1 MVRDR
6 MFRGERMF
14 RGHGRESPFQK
25 GDIKYVVLDLI
36 KDKPRYGYEIIRAL
50 EERSHGFY
58 TPSPGV
64 VYPTLQMLEEMG
76 YVSAIE
82 RDGKKVYTIT
92 KEGLQF
98 LDERK
103 DLADEVKSHMRH
115 HWNPE
120 NIGAIGQMMRELG
133 EIGGLMSRRL
143 RHADTDKIRRIG
155 EVVSR
160 AYHEIEAILEEQENQ
175 EIIDGKRK

>member
-1 MVRDR
+1 
-6 MFRGERMF
+6 MFRHRIF
-14 RGHGRESPFQK
+14 RGPLWQESPFHK
-25 GDIKYVVLDLI
+25 GDLKYVILDLI

-50 EERSHGFY
+50 EDRSHGFY

-64 VYPTLQMLEEMG
+64 VYPTLQMLEEMS
-76 YVSAIE
+76 YASATE

-92 KEGLQF
+92 EEGHQF
-98 LDERK
+98 LAERK

-120 NIGAIGQMMRELG
+120 NIGVIGQIMGEFGKLG
-133 EIGGLMSRRL
+133 KLMGRRL
-143 RHADTDKIRRIG
+143 RHADPEKMRRIR

-160 AYHEIEAILEEQENQ
+160 ACQEIEAILEE
-175 EIIDGKRK
+175 

>member
-1 MVRDR
+1 
-6 MFRGERMF
+6 MFRGPRQ
-14 RGHGRESPFQK
+14 ESPFQK
-25 GDIKYVVLDLI
+25 GDLKYVVLDLI

-50 EERSHGFY
+50 EERSYGFY

-76 YVSAIE
+76 YVSASE
-82 RDGKKVYTIT
+82 RDGKKVYTISE
-92 KEGLQF
+92 EGLKF

-103 DLADEVKSHMRH
+103 DLADEVKDHMRH

-120 NIGAIGQMMRELG
+120 NMGAMGEMIKELR
-133 EIGGLMSRRL
+133 EIGRLMG
-143 RHADTDKIRRIG
+143 HRIHHEDPERIKRII

-160 AYHEIEAILEEQENQ
+160 ARREIEAILEN
-175 EIIDGKRK
+175 RTV